1 MNGGCEMALHG
12 LWAILAVSL
21 LVIVTPGPDTALTVR
36 NTLIGG
42 RRGGCFTAMG
52 VATSQAIWALGTS
65 LGLVAL
71 LLASEGMFEAV
82 RWLGAAYLVYLGV
95 TSLWRAWRG
104 VPSPFATD
112 FARRRLTPMGAF
124 RQGLLSD
131 LGNPKM
137 AVFFSS
143 MLPQFADDFA
153 GLALHGLLFGVL
165 TLLWLTGYAVVLSRA
180 GALIRRQSIWRS
192 VEAVTGAALV
202 ALGLRLAGEPR

>member
-1 MNGGCEMALHG
+1 MTLQG
-12 LWAILAVSL
+12 LWPFLAVSL

-42 RRGGCFTAMG
+42 RCGGCFTAMG
-52 VATSQAIWALGTS
+52 VATGQAIWALGTS

-71 LLASEGMFEAV
+71 LLASEAVFETV
-82 RWLGAAYLVYLGV
+82 RWLGAAYLVYLGGA
-95 TSLWRAWRG
+95 SLWRAWRG
-104 VPSPFATD
+104 SSPSAAVFA
-112 FARRRLTPMGAF
+112 ARRLAPAAAF
-124 RQGLLSD
+124 RQGLLSN

-143 MLPQFADDFA
+143 MLPQFAGDFT
-153 GLALHGLLFGVL
+153 GLALHGLLFVVL

-180 GALIRRQSIWRS
+180 GDLIRRRSIWRT

-202 ALGLRLAGEPR
+202 ALGLRLASPGR

>member
-1 MNGGCEMALHG
+1 MTLHG
-12 LWAILAVSL
+12 LWPFLAVSL

-52 VATSQAIWALGTS
+52 VAVGQAIWALGTS

-71 LLASEGMFEAV
+71 LLSSEGMFEAV

-95 TSLWRAWRG
+95 TSLWCAWRG
-104 VPSPFATD
+104 GASPFGSHV
-112 FARRRLTPMGAF
+112 ARQQLAPGAAF

-202 ALGLRLAGEPR
+202 ALGLRLASEPR

>member
-1 MNGGCEMALHG
+1 MTLHG
-12 LWAILAVSL
+12 LWAFVAVSL

-42 RRGGCFTAMG
+42 RRGGCFSAIG
-52 VATSQAIWALGTS
+52 VATGQAIWALGTS

-71 LLASEGMFEAV
+71 LLASEGVFEAV
-82 RWLGAAYLVYLGV
+82 RWLGAAYLGYLGV

-104 VPSPFATD
+104 GSSPFVAD
-112 FARRRLTPMGAF
+112 VAARQPAAMAAF

-143 MLPQFADDFA
+143 MLPQFASDFT

-165 TLLWLTGYAVVLSRA
+165 TLLWLAGYAVALSHA
-180 GALIRRQSIWRS
+180 GSLIRQRSIWRT

-202 ALGLRLAGEPR
+202 ALGLKLASEAR

>member
-1 MNGGCEMALHG
+1 MTLHG
-12 LWAILAVSL
+12 LWAFLAVSL

-42 RRGGCFTAMG
+42 RRGGCFTAIG
-52 VATSQAIWALGTS
+52 VATGQAVWALGTS

-95 TSLWRAWRG
+95 MSLRRAWRG
-104 VPSPFATD
+104 GAGPFSPD
-112 FARRRLTPMGAF
+112 VSRRRLVPMAAF

-165 TLLWLTGYAVVLSRA
+165 TLLWLTGYAVLLSRA

-202 ALGLRLAGEPR
+202 ALGLRLASEPR